1 MEASVPM
8 AQVQIRQRISAYVIG
23 YMYSSTLRYSEKM
36 ETNVLTTMEKKTNS
50 GRVRA
55 QTMLVVKKMKM
66 GGPLRREVVR

>member
-36 ETNVLTTMEKKTNS
+36 DTNVLTTMEKKIEFGKGTRPDNAS
-50 GRVRA
+50 S
-55 QTMLVVKKMKM
+55 
-66 GGPLRREVVR
+66 